1 MSGTPDYAR
10 VTVALGAIAAVVGV
24 LQLVTG
30 LPGAWLSSLQLND
43 RFSSGGGATSS
54 ASPASWP
61 AGTAGSVYSSPSWS
75 PSDVP
80 DPTVRRPQTEDPP
93 PVAESPVIQQPA
105 PTSEAP
111 PAILA
116 VDHIRIST
124 WAYNPAGPPNTYFA
138 DNNGGKKIRISWESS
153 AGGFDVKGGCTSTVR
168 VEGGGYDH
176 AESSSNCSDSMG
188 TYFDVP
194 KPGTY
199 TATVTT
205 YQTSGDQHSDNIP
218 VTIQ

>member
-10 VTVALGAIAAVVGV
+10 LTVTLAAIAAVVGV
-24 LQLVTG
+24 LQFFTG

-43 RFSSGGGATSS
+43 RYSSGGTATSS
-54 ASPASWP
+54 ASQPT
-61 AGTAGSVYSSPSWS
+61 TAGSDYSSSS
-75 PSDVP
+75 NVS
-80 DPTVRRPQTEDPP
+80 DPTVERPRTEYPPTVAEP
-93 PVAESPVIQQPA
+93 PVTQQQLA

-116 VDHIRIST
+116 VDRIRIST
-124 WAYNPAGPPNTYFA
+124 WAYNPAGPPNTYLA

-168 VEGGGYDH
+168 VEGEGYDH
-176 AESSSNCSDSMG
+176 AEPSSNCSDSMG
-188 TYFDVP
+188 AYFDVP
-194 KPGTY
+194 KPGAY

-205 YQTSGDQHSDNIP
+205 YQTSGNQHSENIP
-218 VTIQ
+218 VIIQ

>member
-10 VTVALGAIAAVVGV
+10 VSAALGAIAIVVGV
-24 LQLVTG
+24 LQLFTG

-43 RFSSGGGATSS
+43 RFSSGGGATSALPAS
-54 ASPASWP
+54 SPAGS
-61 AGTAGSVYSSPSWS
+61 AGSVSSSPSWS

-80 DPTVRRPQTEDPP
+80 GPVVQRPMEDPP
-93 PVAESPVIQQPA
+93 PVAEPPLVQQPA
-105 PTSEAP
+105 PIPEVP
-111 PAILA
+111 PSILA

-153 AGGFDVKGGCTSTVR
+153 AGGFDVTGGCTSTVR

-188 TYFDVP
+188 ASFDVP

-205 YQTSGDQHSDNIP
+205 YQTSGDQHSEDIA